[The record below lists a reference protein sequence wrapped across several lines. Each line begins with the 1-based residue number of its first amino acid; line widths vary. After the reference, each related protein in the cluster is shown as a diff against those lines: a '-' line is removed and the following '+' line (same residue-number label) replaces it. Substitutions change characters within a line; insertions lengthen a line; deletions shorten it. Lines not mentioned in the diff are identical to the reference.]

1 MPIQA
6 LEMVRDPVGFL
17 ERCQARYGDVFQ
29 VKFPGVGG
37 YVYVADA
44 KLAREVFA
52 TDRTI
57 GRVGE
62 VRREFLAP
70 LVGESSLLCLEDEKW
85 LSHRKLIG
93 PAFHRR
99 RVEGYEGEIDSI
111 AAQLISA
118 WPTEGTLQIRGYF
131 QQITLEVILRVV
143 FGFES
148 GPRMRR
154 MRVLLPELIETGST
168 PFLALVPEVAW
179 RWLDGSAAA
188 RRAPHPL
195 RRFLRLRDEV
205 DSLIHEELNERCAS
219 GIEDRSDV
227 LSVLLDST
235 PPDCDPLSGSEL
247 RDELITLL
255 VAGHETT
262 ATALAWAIERLVR
275 SPRVLRRLSDD
286 IERGD
291 EEYLEAVVKES
302 LRARPVV
309 LDTPRRLTDD
319 LTFAGYVIP
328 AGWYLAP
335 ALPLVQR
342 SPQAFA
348 DPDEFRP
355 ERFLEHGLDAGW
367 IPFGGG
373 KRHCVGS
380 HFALLELKV
389 ILRVCLQSF
398 DFAAVDAQDE
408 RAKLQHVT
416 LVPAE
421 LAKVRVRRKAVSSVA
436 VG

>member
-1 MPIQA
+1 MPVQT

-17 ERCQARYGDVFQ
+17 ERCQARHGDVFQ
-29 VKFPGVGG
+29 VKFPSVSG

-44 KLAREVFA
+44 MLAREVFA
-52 TDRTI
+52 TDRTV

-62 VRREFLAP
+62 VRRDFLAP
-70 LVGESSLLCLEDEKW
+70 LVGESSLLCLEGEKW
-85 LSHRKLIG
+85 LSHRRLIG

-99 RVEGYEGEIDSI
+99 QVERYGDQIDSI
-111 AAQLISA
+111 ARQFIDG
-118 WPTEGTLQIRGYF
+118 WPEQGTLQIRGHF

-143 FGFES
+143 FGLES

-154 MRVLLPELIETGST
+154 LRALLPELIETGST
-168 PFLALVPEVAW
+168 PFLALVPEAAW
-179 RWLDGSAAA
+179 GWLDTSPAA
-188 RRAPHPL
+188 RRVPHPL

-205 DSLIHEELNERCAS
+205 NSLIYEELDERRAS
-219 GIEDRSDV
+219 GAEGRSDV
-227 LSVLLDST
+227 LSVLLDSGEPEQDSLRRT
-235 PPDCDPLSGSEL
+235 EL

-262 ATALAWAIERLVR
+262 ATALAWTIERLVR
-275 SPRVLRRLSDD
+275 NPRVLRRLRDD
-286 IERGD
+286 IGRGD
-291 EEYLEAVVKES
+291 EEYLEAVVKEG

-309 LDTPRRLTDD
+309 LDTPRRLTED
-319 LTFAGYVIP
+319 LTFAGYEIP

-342 SPQAFA
+342 SPHAFA
-348 DPDEFRP
+348 EPDAFRP
-355 ERFLEHGLDAGW
+355 ERFLEHGQDAGW

-389 ILRVCLQSF
+389 ILRVCLQLF
-398 DFAAVDAQDE
+398 DVAAVDPRAE

-421 LAKVRVRRKAVSSVA
+421 LARVRVRRRVASSA